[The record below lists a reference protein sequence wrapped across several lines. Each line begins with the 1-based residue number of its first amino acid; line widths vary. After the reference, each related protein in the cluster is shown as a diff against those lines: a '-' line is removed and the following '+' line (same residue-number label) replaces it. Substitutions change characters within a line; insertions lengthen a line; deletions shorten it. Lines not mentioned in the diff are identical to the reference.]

1 MKPLAQ
7 VQWIASVLLAG
18 SVAAV
23 CQSSLPPMAPTM
35 RDVEEHTATVEY
47 SDGRI
52 AVVADNSS
60 LNEILR
66 DVARRAGMAVEGSV
80 IEERVFGKY
89 GPAAPAEVLS
99 ALLVG
104 TGSNMMVIASASHAP
119 QLILTPKHGNP
130 TPPNPRADE
139 ERARAEAE
147 LIQQREAAEEAAEAV
162 ASAAKPAASDAGA
175 ATEKEADPGESRGE
189 SLNGGH
195 SATSSKEANSPAVS
209 GRSSDTPEQEASQP

>member
-1 MKPLAQ
+1 
-7 VQWIASVLLAG
+7 
-18 SVAAV
+18 
-23 CQSSLPPMAPTM
+23 M

-104 TGSNMMVIASASHAP
+104 TGSNMMVIASVSHVP
-119 QLILTPKHGNP
+119 KLILTPKHGNP
-130 TPPNPRADE
+130 TPPNPRAQE

-147 LIQQREAAEEAAEAV
+147 LIQQRKAAEEAAEAA
-162 ASAAKPAASDAGA
+162 ASLVKPAVSDDLA
-175 ATEKEADPGESRGE
+175 AAEKEADTGASLGE
-189 SLNGGH
+189 SLDGGH
-195 SATSSKEANSPAVS
+195 PAKSANDANSPTVS
-209 GRSSDTPEQEASQP
+209 GRRSDMPEQEASQP

>member
-1 MKPLAQ
+1 
-7 VQWIASVLLAG
+7 
-18 SVAAV
+18 
-23 CQSSLPPMAPTM
+23 MAPTM

-147 LIQQREAAEEAAEAV
+147 LIQQREAAGEAAEAV